1 MDTLYVMLLLIA
13 GVSFY
18 LQIEWLL
25 LASIFIFFALIF
37 ARYYEEY
44 SSRGSGEMSHAPAAI
59 SGPDAPSPGGQPQ
72 QPIIVMQSGGGGAA
86 TITDTII
93 ANMMGHLMAL
103 DSYEKR
109 DQAPWSKFLSRGM
122 KMRQNMF
129 DHHGKVA
136 TYHQGFDPHN
146 SSRMIDKLDEISKK
160 LDKKD

>member
-1 MDTLYVMLLLIA
+1 MLLLIS
-13 GVSFY
+13 GVSFF

-37 ARYYEEY
+37 AKYYEDY
-44 SSRGSGEMSHAPAAI
+44 SSRGSGELSHVPTAI
-59 SGPDAPSPGGQPQ
+59 TGPDAPSPGGQQQ

-129 DHHGKVA
+129 DHHDGKVK
-136 TYHQGFDPHN
+136 TLHQAFDPHY
-146 SSRMIDKLDEISKK
+146 SSKMIDKLDEISKK